1 MRSSPTLR
9 RRALCVLA
17 LACFLCA
24 CSPEEPS
31 GSLSPLPSVPVV
43 SSIPESSAESAE
55 PPESSGGESSGPE
68 SSQAG
73 SAPESGAESAAAPI
87 ELIPVRTA
95 AVIPLYG
102 QPGGSPIGELA
113 AGQKL
118 EVSPT
123 EDPLWYAVADPN
135 EGLSSFLYGEELYR
149 EGGDGKASSRTLF
162 QEYAEEKLAA
172 LRQQFP
178 EGMYWNH
185 EEELPYGQES
195 PLSVT
200 SEPCDHDAYG
210 ELYCNFYNG
219 ATARL
224 YPDSTICQCLG
235 FASYLSDSLFTQAAP
250 FHVFYEYD
258 RLRVGDHIRLYEYEH
273 SMTVVEKTEDYV
285 TVAEVNQNYLDC
297 RIGWT
302 RQLSRWDLD
311 DLSWDLQY
319 ISRYPLCPGENGG
332 FEAWD
337 PDSAR

>member
-1 MRSSPTLR
+1 MRPSPMLR
-9 RRALCVLA
+9 RRALCALC

-24 CSPEEPS
+24 CGTEEPS
-31 GSLSPLPSVPVV
+31 SSFNLLPPAPVV
-43 SSIPESSAESAE
+43 SSIPESSGEESE
-55 PPESSGGESSGPE
+55 ESSESSEPESSRTEIIPE
-68 SSQAG
+68 NK
-73 SAPESGAESAAAPI
+73 AEPAAAPMV
-87 ELIPVRTA
+87 LIPA
-95 AVIPLYG
+95 QAVSTIPLYD
-102 QPGGSPIGELA
+102 QPGGSPIGEVA
-113 AGQKL
+113 AGQKI
-118 EVSPT
+118 EASPT
-123 EDPLWYAVADPN
+123 EDPLWYAVADLN
-135 EGLSSFLYGEELYR
+135 KGLSGFLYGEELYR
-149 EGGDGKASSRTLF
+149 EGEDGKASSRTLF

-172 LRQQFP
+172 LRRQFP

-200 SEPCDHDAYG
+200 SEPCDHDVYG

-235 FASYLSDSLFTQAAP
+235 FASYLSDSLFTEAAP
-250 FHVFYEYD
+250 FHVFYDYD

-319 ISRYPLCPGENGG
+319 ISRYPLCPSEDGG